1 MNKTLKSTLDM
12 VRAEKRASQIKVS
25 RNFTDFLADRIVQAS
40 TEPTLLAF
48 TERLSALLDCDSG
61 YIGGDVVANMMAVV
75 SGADAFAVLD
85 WIRQYPRIVA
95 MVASLKEDVDYTAA
109 LEQIEVPPVADKGT
123 AMPGRAPQ
131 IGIIITCESP
141 LAHGA
146 DSKAGNATIFRRC
159 QVLSTTGQVLALPF
173 YAGNAI
179 RGQMRDRLA
188 DHFLQAL
195 GLVPRRDDPPCKLWF
210 FHALYAGGALEENS
224 AQAKAIAKK
233 LGNNGAIKAEGIH
246 ELRDMIPHLSALGYA
261 LGNRII
267 SGRLNVCDC
276 RPRCAEWGTGETPV
290 ASLMEWT
297 YLTRREDHEAHADD
311 HHSGMIANTE
321 CLRAGTVLDGGIDIH
336 DHATEIE
343 RSAIG
348 RGLELLSDRGW
359 LGAENRRGLGQVSI
373 SLQNEPPAG
382 DNYNKYL
389 ADNKEKILD
398 YLETIGAINARSESD
413 ISGNQK

>member
-1 MNKTLKSTLDM
+1 MNVTLKAVTDM

-25 RNFTDFLADRIVQAS
+25 RNFTDFLADRIVQAG

-48 TERLSALLDCDSG
+48 IERLSKLLDCDSG
-61 YIGGDVVANMMAVV
+61 YIGGDITAALMRAINNTDAN
-75 SGADAFAVLD
+75 AVLE
-85 WIRQYPRIVA
+85 WVRQYPRIVA
-95 MVASLKEDVDYTAA
+95 MVVSLKDDADYSGALKQIDV
-109 LEQIEVPPVADKGT
+109 EPVKEKGT
-123 AMPGRAPQ
+123 ALPAREPEAK
-131 IGIIITCESP
+131 IAITCESP

-146 DSKAGNATIFRRC
+146 DTKAGNAMIFRRC
-159 QVLSTTGQVLALPF
+159 QVLSTTGQVLSLPF

-179 RGQMRDRLA
+179 RGQMRDLLA
-188 DHFLQAL
+188 DDFLSAL
-195 GLVPRRDDPPCKLWF
+195 GLTPRRDKPPCKLWF

-233 LGNNGAIKAEGIH
+233 LGTSGAIKADGIH
-246 ELRDMIPHLSALGYA
+246 ELRDMTPHLSALGYA

-276 RPRCAEWGTGETPV
+276 RPRSVEWGSGETPV

-297 YLTRREDHEAHADD
+297 YLTRREDHEGHSDD

-321 CLRAGTVLDGGIDIH
+321 CLRAGTVLDGGLDIH

-373 SLQNEPPAG
+373 SLEHAPSG
-382 DNYNKYL
+382 DTYSEYIAANK
-389 ADNKEKILD
+389 DEIIK
-398 YLETIGAINARSESD
+398 YLETIGAINAQCEMD
-413 ISGNQK
+413 I

>member
-1 MNKTLKSTLDM
+1 MNDTLKATMDM
-12 VRAEKRASQIKVS
+12 VRAEKRASQMKVS
-25 RNFTDFLADRIVQAS
+25 RNFTDFLADRIVQAG

-48 TERLSALLDCDSG
+48 VERLSSLLDCDSG
-61 YIGGDVVANMMAVV
+61 YIGGDVTAALMRAINSPDVA
-75 SGADAFAVLD
+75 AVLE
-85 WIRQYPRIVA
+85 WVREYPRIVA
-95 MVASLKEDVDYTAA
+95 MVVSLKDDADYTAA
-109 LEQIEVPPVADKGT
+109 LEQIEVAPVADKGT
-123 AMPGRAPQ
+123 ALPGRAPQ
-131 IGIIITCESP
+131 VGITITCESP

-159 QVLSTTGQVLALPF
+159 QVLSTTGQVLSLPF
-173 YAGNAI
+173 YAGNAV
-179 RGQMRDRLA
+179 RGQMRDLLA
-188 DHFLQAL
+188 DDFLRAL
-195 GLVPRRDDPPCKLWF
+195 GLTPRRDEPPCKLWF

-233 LGNNGAIKAEGIH
+233 LGNNGAVKAEGIH

-276 RPRCAEWGTGETPV
+276 RPRCAEWGSGETPV

-297 YLTRREDHEAHADD
+297 YLTRREDHEGHADD

-321 CLRAGTVLDGGIDIH
+321 CLRAGTMLEGGLDIH
-336 DHATEIE
+336 DHATDIE

-359 LGAENRRGLGQVSI
+359 LGAENRRGLGQVAI
-373 SLQNEPPAG
+373 SLEGAPAG
-382 DNYNKYL
+382 DTYSEYL
-389 ADNKEKILD
+389 AANKDKILD
-398 YLETIGAINARSESD
+398 YLETIGAINAQGEMD
-413 ISGNQK
+413 L